1 MMRLFVWKRR
11 SWFSFVL
18 VHRMHACNAPN
29 TIQEATVS
37 VEPRVHVLPHPLTTS
52 SLMLMLIW
60 MLDNLQKFSKPSG
73 RGTMI
78 FCKVRL
84 LFKESRYDHN
94 TTRRF
99 THSIAYK
106 GPTITMGL
114 HYRVPKTQCFSSL
127 LMHCVIFYLLCFL
140 LLYELGRERGR
151 EVSP

>member
-78 FCKVRL
+78 FCNVRL

-99 THSIAYK
+99 TYSIAYK

-114 HYRVPKTQCFSSL
+114 HYRVPKTLCYSSL
-127 LMHCVIFYLLCFL
+127 LMHSNFLFAL
-140 LLYELGRERGR
+140 LLAVIWVREREGER
-151 EVSP
+151 S